1 MVQVDLI
8 TDWGDPVHVEL
19 QHERYRTL
27 GLQRD
32 DTVFVI
38 PKERKV
44 FTEPQRQFGDSI
56 SKAPIRGETPMKTLF
71 NKARPNILDQKV
83 PGKFVVRLLEPVP
96 TAATTPIERLAI
108 AALQCEGVLSLES
121 LVRQVAFDL
130 YHEELRNGAGVL
142 DIGFYGSGLF
152 VSEVAREIQARSGT
166 LWKIEKIEHS

>member
-1 MVQVDLI
+1 
-8 TDWGDPVHVEL
+8 
-19 QHERYRTL
+19 
-27 GLQRD
+27 
-32 DTVFVI
+32 
-38 PKERKV
+38 
-44 FTEPQRQFGDSI
+44 
-56 SKAPIRGETPMKTLF
+56 MKTLF

-83 PGKFVVRLLEPVP
+83 PGKFVVRLLGPVP
-96 TAATTPIERLAI
+96 AAATTPIERLAI